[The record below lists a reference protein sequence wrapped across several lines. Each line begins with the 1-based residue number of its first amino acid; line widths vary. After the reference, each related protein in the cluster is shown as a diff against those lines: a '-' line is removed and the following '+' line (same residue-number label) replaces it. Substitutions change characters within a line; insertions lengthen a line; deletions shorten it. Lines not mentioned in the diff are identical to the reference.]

1 MCQFHAR
8 RVKSSRIG
16 AACGGEIVEKSPFLR
31 GIKLAPTLLK
41 KLSEN
46 ALTLRIECLECA
58 NRNPI
63 TERTIM
69 KSVFRK
75 YSVKAFTLIELLV
88 VIAIIAILAG
98 MLLPA
103 LAKAKAKAQR
113 IKCVNNLKNVGLA
126 FRIFATDNA
135 DRFPFEI
142 STNDGGTSEYVTNA
156 AQVFRHFQA
165 LSNELSTPKI
175 VICPSDA
182 GKTEA
187 TNWTTHFQNL
197 ATGAGCLSVSY
208 SVCGDAAETY
218 PQSFLS
224 SDRNMTNNVDRK
236 DLTKAPSNANQYVDM
251 GAVGG
256 PKAASINTAGWDNN
270 VHQNQGNACMGD
282 GSVQQTVRLVC
293 AIS

>member
-16 AACGGEIVEKSPFLR
+16 AACGGEIVEKSPFWR

-75 YSVKAFTLIELLV
+75 YSLKAFTLIELLV

-103 LAKAKAKAQR
+103 LAKAKAKR

-142 STNDGGTSEYVTNA
+142 AAADGGTADYVSGASANA
-156 AQVFRHFQA
+156 NLVYTHFQA

-182 GKTEA
+182 GKVDA
-187 TNWTTHFQNL
+187 TNWQFAFTNGVVKTPYPS
-197 ATGAGCLSVSY
+197 LSS
-208 SVCGDAAETY
+208 SVGTDAAETY
-218 PQSFLS
+218 
-224 SDRNMTNNVDRK
+224 
-236 DLTKAPSNANQYVDM
+236 
-251 GAVGG
+251 
-256 PKAASINTAGWDNN
+256 
-270 VHQNQGNACMGD
+270 
-282 GSVQQTVRLVC
+282 
-293 AIS
+293 